1 MFEQTIMCGLYF
13 TYAIYSCLS
22 YNFYNTM
29 LFSITVKYSIQLSF
43 PFRSPRNGIIQLSS
57 ISNILKSCQLN
68 CFMTHRNTSGVFV
81 VCLTYDLILQF
92 LIGSHP

>member
-1 MFEQTIMCGLYF
+1 MDKSMFLTNNHVWVVF
-13 TYAIYSCLS
+13 HFYAIYSCLS

-29 LFSITVKYSIQLSF
+29 LFSIMVKYAIQLSF
-43 PFRSPRNGIIQLSS
+43 TFRPPRNGIIQLSS

-81 VCLTYDLILQF
+81 VCLTY
-92 LIGSHP
+92 